1 MNRTGTPEEM
11 GVQYEGGD
19 LHESEI
25 KQTTIQ
31 VKRRYTELQQLVKYL
46 KKTLVTFVYS
56 FLPAIQIG
64 VSFLNLVSYMI

>member
-46 KKTLVTFVYS
+46 KHGRRPSQEIKLVHQNN
-56 FLPAIQIG
+56 I
-64 VSFLNLVSYMI
+64 